1 MSSKALLQ
9 RFATWRT
16 AQQTMALAT
25 VIETA
30 GSTYSK
36 AGHRILINESGDYQG
51 LVSGGCLEGDLA
63 EHARRVMATGIATCI
78 TYDLRDEADELFGLG
93 VGCNGLLRILLQR
106 LSAID
111 DYQPFTAI
119 SEVLL
124 GTERGLCGL
133 LVDSPADPSL
143 AGRSLVL
150 TPTRMQHTGLNP
162 GLTGLLAGL
171 CTAAQPAAAL
181 HRFAHDGQDLQ
192 ALIAPLYPLP
202 RLLVLGAGLDAIPL
216 VTLADTLGWRVSI
229 ADHRPA
235 YLQREGFGAT
245 EHSVCAPAVELCQR
259 LPLETFSAVVV
270 MSHHLA
276 TDRIYLQQLAASKIP
291 YIGLLGPPARRER
304 LMQEL
309 GATAQTLHGRLHGPA
324 GLDIG
329 ASSPESIAL
338 SILAQIQAVNAAA
351 AQSDVQTQARSA
363 AL

>member
-9 RFATWRT
+9 RFAGWRST
-16 AQQTMALAT
+16 QQTLALAT

-36 AGHRILINESGDYQG
+36 AGHRILICESGDYQG

-63 EHARRVMATGIATCI
+63 EHARRVMSTGIATSI

-106 LSAID
+106 LSPVD

-124 GTERGLCGL
+124 GTEPGVCGL
-133 LVDSPADPSL
+133 LVESHTDPAL
-143 AGRSLVL
+143 AGKSLVL
-150 TPTRMQHTGLNP
+150 TPTGMLYTGLNP
-162 GLTGLLAGL
+162 ALTGLLTSL
-171 CTAAQPAAAL
+171 YTAAQPAPVL
-181 HRFAHDGQDLQ
+181 HRFAHEAQTLQ

-216 VTLADTLGWRVSI
+216 VTLADTLGWRVSL

-235 YLQREGFGAT
+235 YLQREGFGAA
-245 EHSVCAPAVELCQR
+245 EHSVCAPAAELSQR

-304 LMQEL
+304 LMQDL
-309 GATAQTLHGRLHGPA
+309 GVTAGALHGRVHGPA

-338 SILAQIQAVNAAA
+338 SILAQIQSVNAIA
-351 AQSDVQTQARSA
+351 AQSDAQPQARSA
-363 AL
+363 TL

>member
-9 RFATWRT
+9 RFAAWR
-16 AQQTMALAT
+16 AARQTMALAT

-36 AGHRILINESGDYQG
+36 AGHRILICESGDYQG

-106 LSAID
+106 LSPVD

-124 GTERGLCGL
+124 GTEPGFCGL
-133 LVDSPADPSL
+133 LVDNPANPAL
-143 AGRSLVL
+143 AGQSLVL
-150 TPTRMQHTGLNP
+150 TPTRMHYTDLNP
-162 GLTGLLAGL
+162 ALSSLLTGLG
-171 CTAAQPAAAL
+171 TAAPRTAAL
-181 HRFAHDGQDLQ
+181 HRFAHEGQQLQ
-192 ALIAPLYPLP
+192 AMIAPLYPLP

-216 VTLADTLGWRVSI
+216 LTLADTLGWRVSV

-235 YLQREGFGAT
+235 YLQREGFGAA
-245 EHSVCAPAVELCQR
+245 EHSLCAPAAEISQR
-259 LPLETFSAVVV
+259 LPLETFSAAVL

-276 TDRIYLQQLAASKIP
+276 TDRIYLQQLATSSIP

-304 LMQEL
+304 LLQDL
-309 GATAQTLHGRLHGPA
+309 GATAEMLQGRLHGPA

-338 SILAQIQAVNAAA
+338 SILAQIQAIDAAA
-351 AQSDVQTQARSA
+351 ARADMQTSARSA

>member
-9 RFATWRT
+9 RFATWRN

-36 AGHRILINESGDYQG
+36 AGHRILICESGDYQG

-63 EHARRVMATGIATCI
+63 EHARQVMATGIAACV

-106 LSAID
+106 LSAVD

-124 GTERGLCGL
+124 GTETSLCGL
-133 LVDSPADPSL
+133 LVESPVDPAL
-143 AGRSLVL
+143 AGASLVL
-150 TPTRMQHTGLNP
+150 TPTRMAYTGLNP
-162 GLTGLLAGL
+162 ALTGLLTGL
-171 CTAAQPAAAL
+171 LTDLGAAAQPTAAL
-181 HRFAHDGQDLQ
+181 HRFAHEGQQLQ
-192 ALIAPLYPLP
+192 ALITPLYPLP

-216 VTLADTLGWRVSI
+216 VTLADTLGWRVSV

-235 YLQREGFGAT
+235 YLEREGFGAA
-245 EHSVCAPAVELCQR
+245 EHTLCAPATELSQR
-259 LPLETFSAVVV
+259 LPLETFSAVVL

-276 TDRIYLQQLAASKIP
+276 TDRIYLQQLSVSTIP
-291 YIGLLGPPARRER
+291 YVGLLGPRARRER
-304 LMQEL
+304 LMQDL
-309 GATAQTLHGRLHGPA
+309 GTAAEALQGRLHGPA

-329 ASSPESIAL
+329 ADSPESIAL
-338 SILAQIQAVNAAA
+338 SILAQIQAISPPAAEL
-351 AQSDVQTQARSA
+351 RSTA
-363 AL
+363 P

>member
-9 RFATWRT
+9 RFAAWRN
-16 AQQTMALAT
+16 AQQTLALAT

-106 LSAID
+106 LSAAE

-124 GTERGLCGL
+124 GTETGLCGL
-133 LVDSPADPSL
+133 LVDHPTDPAL
-143 AGRSLVL
+143 AGKSLVL
-150 TPTRMQHTGLNP
+150 TPSRMQHTGLDSE
-162 GLTGLLAGL
+162 LTGTLTTL
-171 CTAAQPAAAL
+171 CAAAQPAAAL
-181 HRFAHDGQDLQ
+181 HRFAHAGQTVQ

-216 VTLADTLGWRVSI
+216 VTLADGLGWRVSV

-235 YLQREGFGAT
+235 YLERDGFGAA
-245 EHSVCAPAVELCQR
+245 EHTLCAPATELTQG
-259 LPLETFSAVVV
+259 LALATFSAVVV

-276 TDRIYLQQLAASKIP
+276 TDRIYLQQLAASTIP

-304 LMQEL
+304 LVQEL
-309 GATAQTLHGRLHGPA
+309 GAAAQSLQGRLYGPA
-324 GLDIG
+324 GLDIS
-329 ASSPESIAL
+329 ADSPESIAL
-338 SILAQIQAVNAAA
+338 SILAQIHTVNSSA
-351 AQSDVQTQARSA
+351 AQTRSTV
-363 AL
+363 L

>member
-9 RFATWRT
+9 RFAAWRNT
-16 AQQTMALAT
+16 QQTLALAT

-36 AGHRILINESGDYQG
+36 AGHRILINASGDYQG

-63 EHARRVMATGIATCI
+63 EHAQRVMATGIAACV

-106 LSAID
+106 LSAVD

-119 SEVLL
+119 SDVLL
-124 GTERGLCGL
+124 GTEVGVCGL
-133 LVDSPADPSL
+133 LVESPADPGL

-150 TPTRMQHTGLNP
+150 TPARMQFTGLDP
-162 GLTGLLAGL
+162 ELTRTLTGLY
-171 CTAAQPAAAL
+171 TAAQPAAAL
-181 HRFAHDGQDLQ
+181 HRFTHDGQSLQ

-216 VTLADTLGWRVSI
+216 VTLADTLGWRVSV

-235 YLQREGFGAT
+235 YLERDGFGTA
-245 EHSVCAPAVELCQR
+245 EHAQCAPAIELAQR
-259 LPLETFSAVVV
+259 WSLESFSAVVV

-276 TDRIYLQQLAASKIP
+276 TDRIYLQQLADSGIP

-304 LMQEL
+304 LLRDL
-309 GATAQTLHGRLHGPA
+309 GAAGQVLRGRLHGPA

-329 ASSPESIAL
+329 ADSPESIAL
-338 SILAQIQAVNAAA
+338 SILAQIQAVNATT
-351 AQSDVQTQARSA
+351 AQPRSGIP
-363 AL
+363 

>member
-9 RFATWRT
+9 RFAAWRNT
-16 AQQTMALAT
+16 QQTLALAT

-63 EHARRVMATGIATCI
+63 EHARQVMATGIAACV
-78 TYDLRDEADELFGLG
+78 TYDLRDDADELFGLG

-106 LSAID
+106 LSPVD

-124 GTERGLCGL
+124 GTETGLCGV
-133 LVDSPADPSL
+133 LVDGAADPAL
-143 AGRSLVL
+143 AGKSLVL
-150 TPTRMQHTGLNP
+150 TPSRMQHTGLSP
-162 GLTGLLAGL
+162 ELTGTLTALSA
-171 CTAAQPAAAL
+171 AAQPAAAL
-181 HRFAHDGQDLQ
+181 RRFAHDGQNLQ
-192 ALIAPLYPLP
+192 TLIAPLYPLP

-216 VTLADTLGWRVSI
+216 VTLADALGWRVSV

-235 YLQREGFGAT
+235 YLEREGFGAA
-245 EHSVCAPAVELCQR
+245 EHTLCAPAAELAQR
-259 LPLETFSAVVV
+259 LSLETFSAVVV

-276 TDRIYLQQLAASKIP
+276 TDRIYLQQLADSAIP
-291 YIGLLGPPARRER
+291 YVGLLGPPARRER
-304 LMQEL
+304 LMQDL
-309 GATAQTLHGRLHGPA
+309 GAAGQKLHDRLHGPA

-329 ASSPESIAL
+329 ADSPESIAL
-338 SILAQIQAVNAAA
+338 SILAQIQAVSTATALSGSNAP
-351 AQSDVQTQARSA
+351 
-363 AL
+363 

>member
-9 RFATWRT
+9 RFAAWRG
-16 AQQTMALAT
+16 AQQTLALAT

-63 EHARRVMATGIATCI
+63 EHARRVMATGIAACV

-93 VGCNGLLRILLQR
+93 VGCNGLLRILLQQ
-106 LSAID
+106 LSPAD

-124 GTERGLCGL
+124 GTETGLCGL
-133 LVDSPADPSL
+133 LVDSADDPAL

-150 TPTRMQHTGLNP
+150 TPTRMQYTGLNP
-162 GLTGLLAGL
+162 ALTGLLTGL
-171 CTAAQPAAAL
+171 CATAQPTASL
-181 HRFAHDGQDLQ
+181 HRFAHGEQNLQ

-216 VTLADTLGWRVSI
+216 VTLADTLGWRVSL

-235 YLQREGFGAT
+235 YLEREGFGAA
-245 EHSVCAPAVELCQR
+245 EHSLCAPAAELGQR
-259 LPLETFSAVVV
+259 LPLETFSAVIV

-276 TDRIYLQQLAASKIP
+276 TDRIYLQQLASSAIP

-304 LMQEL
+304 LMQDL
-309 GATAQTLHGRLHGPA
+309 GVAARALNGRLHGPA

-338 SILAQIQAVNAAA
+338 SILAQIQAVSATA
-351 AQSDVQTQARSA
+351 AQSRSTV
-363 AL
+363 L